1 MCIRDRAECGAAR
14 GGLVGKM
21 TMVPAV
27 AVPRWVN
34 SAVLAAQVVGD
45 VSSRVAEAL
54 APAVADAEMARLSV
68 LK

>member
-1 MCIRDRAECGAAR
+1 M
-14 GGLVGKM
+14 GKM
-21 TMVPAV
+21 TLVPAV